1 MSQNINLHE
10 NCSCLSC
17 QQLSE
22 AEKKLHLEISQNS
35 RREFFKNAGKLG
47 LGIGIGGG
55 LISPLAASALASDE
69 SAYKAQAI
77 KKLKAVR
84 NGKVQMLT
92 LLHTADIHSQLD
104 IHDEFFIEN
113 KKTVYKKRGG
123 FAVLKTMINELRDQN
138 PGNTL

>member
-1 MSQNINLHE
+1 MIEDSSLHE
-10 NCSCLSC
+10 NCNCDSC

-47 LGIGIGGG
+47 LSIGIGGG
-55 LISPLAASALASDE
+55 LISPLAASALNAEESD
-69 SAYKAQAI
+69 YKTKEI
-77 KKLKAVR
+77 KKGKAVQD
-84 NGKVQMLT
+84 GKAQMLT

-113 KKTVYKKRGG
+113 NKPVYKKRGG
-123 FAVLKTMINELRDQN
+123 
-138 PGNTL
+138 